1 MHADHA
7 AESLA
12 VLRKLAQGIDPRY
25 DAPLAVDDPCQAPE
39 VIRALFHAI
48 HALEMPVPK
57 PRHQP
62 QQAGKPWQTEEE
74 ADLLQRFEAG
84 ETIAAIA
91 REHGRTTGGIRS
103 RLKYL
108 GKL

>member
-1 MHADHA
+1 MNADHF
-7 AESLA
+7 AESLT
-12 VLRKLAQGIDPRY
+12 VLRKLAQGIDPRH

-48 HALEMPVPK
+48 RALETPVPR
-57 PRHQP
+57 PRTLP
-62 QQAGKPWQTEEE
+62 QQAGKPWQPEEE
-74 ADLLQRFEAG
+74 QALLQRFEAG
-84 ETIAAIA
+84 ESIAAIA
-91 REHGRTTGGIRS
+91 REHGRSTGGIRS

>member
-1 MHADHA
+1 MNADHH

-12 VLRKLAQGIDPRY
+12 LLRKLAHGIDPRH
-25 DAPLAVDDPCQAPE
+25 DEPLAVDDPCQAPE

-48 HALEMPVPK
+48 RALETPPAR
-57 PRHQP
+57 PRVLP
-62 QQAGKPWQTEEE
+62 QQAGKPWQEEE
-74 ADLLQRFEAG
+74 EKALLERFEAG
-84 ETIAAIA
+84 ETVAAIA
-91 REHGRTTGGIRS
+91 REHGRSTGGIRS